1 MTIAVTA
8 HMPEPT
14 GIISPVKLSHY
25 LVRTTRY
32 QTMKEWY
39 KTVLGAA
46 VVFES
51 DKICLLTFDTE
62 HHRVAVLRVDGDHA
76 PLPETN
82 GIEHVAFTY
91 ASLSDLISTY
101 ERLKNGEGILP
112 TACINHGPTTSI
124 YYGDPDGNHLELL
137 TDNFPNV
144 AELQAWFETGAHE
157 RHPKGVPFNPDVLAR
172 KLQGGVPE
180 RELLKQ
186 GSTD

>member
-8 HMPEPT
+8 HMPELT
-14 GIISPVKLSHY
+14 AIISPVKLSHY

-32 QTMKEWY
+32 DTMKEWY

-62 HHRVAVLRVDGDHA
+62 HHRVAVLRVDGEHA
-76 PLPETN
+76 PLPATN

-91 ASLSDLISTY
+91 AGLDDLVATY
-101 ERLKNGEGILP
+101 ERLKSEGILP

-124 YYGDPDGNHLELL
+124 YYSDPDGNHLELL

-157 RHPKGVPFNPDVLAR
+157 AHPKGVPFDPDVLAR
-172 KLQGGVPE
+172 KLHQSVPAC
-180 RELLKQ
+180 ELLKQ
-186 GSTD
+186 GATD

>member
-14 GIISPVKLSHY
+14 ATISPIRLSHY

-32 QTMKEWY
+32 DALKEWY

-51 DKICLLTFDTE
+51 DRICLLTFDTE
-62 HHRVAVLRVDGDHA
+62 HHRVAILRVDGDHA
-76 PLPETN
+76 PLPKSN
-82 GIEHVAFTY
+82 GIEHVAFSY
-91 ASLSDLISTY
+91 ASLGDLVSTY
-101 ERLKNGEGILP
+101 ERLKGEGIVP
-112 TACINHGPTTSI
+112 TACTNHGPTTSI
-124 YYGDPDGNHLELL
+124 YYSDPDGNHLELL
-137 TDNFPNV
+137 TDNFASV
-144 AELQAWFETGAHE
+144 EALQAWFETGVHEAH
-157 RHPKGVPFNPDVLAR
+157 PGGVAFDPDGLAR
-172 KLQGGVPE
+172 RLNAGVPE

>member
-8 HMPEPT
+8 HMPAPT
-14 GIISPVKLSHY
+14 ETISPVKLSHY

-32 QTMKEWY
+32 DLMKDWY

-62 HHRVAVLRVDGDHA
+62 HHRVAVLQVDGEHA

-91 ASLSDLISTY
+91 ATLSDLVSTY
-101 ERLKNGEGILP
+101 ERLKSEGILP
-112 TACINHGPTTSI
+112 TACTNHGPTTSL
-124 YYGDPDGNHLELL
+124 YYSDLDGNHLELL

-157 RHPKGVPFNPDVLAR
+157 AHPKGVPFDPEVLAR
-172 KLQGGVPE
+172 KLHEGVPE
-180 RELLKQ
+180 RELLRQ